1 MCQNECRPSYSP
13 KEYKRFSYLFW
24 CSDLAAIIS
33 LNFITYYLCGIILTG
48 EQTAVVDFRE
58 ISIQK
63 HLALIITPGQFSR

>member
-1 MCQNECRPSYSP
+1 MNVDRLTVP
-13 KEYKRFSYLFW
+13 KSIKDSATYFGVLTWLLLYRLI
-24 CSDLAAIIS
+24 L
-33 LNFITYYLCGIILTG
+33 LLTYYLCGIILTG